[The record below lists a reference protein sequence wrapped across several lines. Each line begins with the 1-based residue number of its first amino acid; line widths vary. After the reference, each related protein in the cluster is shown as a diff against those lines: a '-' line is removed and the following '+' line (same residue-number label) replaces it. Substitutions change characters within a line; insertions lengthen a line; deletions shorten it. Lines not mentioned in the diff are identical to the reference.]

1 MKVQRALD
9 PVTGQ
14 QRWLVI
20 GPDYLPVTPICAFL
34 VYLEAV
40 GKSPN
45 TCRAYAHHLKLFWEY
60 LATRDKTW
68 TVIGLQELAEF
79 SGWLRAPVVASVP
92 ARADNTVNVIIAG
105 VTSFYDFHWRNEQ
118 VKDIP
123 FYRYLNAPQRQ
134 YKSFLYHVNKAK
146 PAQAHVLKRKLIR
159 TQPKFL
165 RREQVTQVLAACGNV
180 RDRLLVSL
188 LYETGMRIG
197 AALGLRHADICSW
210 ELTVNIVPRPENA
223 DWARTKGIHSYALQV
238 TAEWVQLYAE
248 YLVREFRDCGS
259 DYVFV
264 NLWQEPRGAAMTYS
278 AVADLFRRL
287 SRKVGFK
294 VHPHMLRH
302 THGTELVQAG
312 LGVATVQQRLGH
324 QQVQTT
330 RKYVHLSAGEVNA
343 AIRAFQA
350 QRKESQT

>member
-1 MKVQRALD
+1 VKVQRALD
-9 PVTGQ
+9 SATGQ

-20 GPDYLPVTPICAFL
+20 GPDYLPVESICAFL
-34 VYLEAV
+34 FYLENI

-45 TCRAYAHHLKLFWEY
+45 TCRAYAHHLKLYWEY
-60 LATRDKTW
+60 LAERDRAW
-68 TVIGLQELAEF
+68 TTVGLQELAEF
-79 SGWLRAPVVASVP
+79 VGWLRTPVVAGAP
-92 ARADNTVNVIIAG
+92 ARADNTVNVIVAA

-118 VKDIP
+118 IRDIP
-123 FYRYLNAPQRQ
+123 LYRYLSASQRQ
-134 YKSFLYHVNKAK
+134 YKPFLHHVSKGK
-146 PAQAHVLKRKLIR
+146 PALAHLLKRKPRR
-159 TQPKFL
+159 TQPQVL
-165 RREQVTQVLAACGNV
+165 SREQVAQALAACGNL

-210 ELTVNIVPRPENA
+210 ELTVRIVPRQENA
-223 DWARTKGIHSYALQV
+223 DWARTKGINAYPLQV
-238 TAEWVQLYAE
+238 TAEWVQLYAD

-264 NLWQEPRGAAMTYS
+264 NLWQEPRGQALTYA

-294 VHPHMLRH
+294 VHPHMFRH
-302 THGTELVQAG
+302 THGTELVQHG
-312 LGVATVQQRLGH
+312 LDVVMVQQRLGH

-330 RKYVHLSAGEVNA
+330 RKYLHLSANEVNA
-343 AIRAFQA
+343 AIRAFQG
-350 QRKESQT
+350 QQKGGKP